1 MIQELFGTDWGA
13 GIFIVMNLILLE
25 SLLSVDNA
33 AVLASLVMD
42 LPKHQRNRALRYGI
56 IGAYVFRGLCLIF
69 AAWLVKIL
77 WLKILGGLYL
87 CWLAYG
93 FFKPKKKGD
102 KEQDTVEKESNF
114 IFRTFKNAFGV
125 FWTTIIL
132 VEIMDLSFSID
143 NIFAAV
149 AFTEKIGLICVGVFI
164 GILAMRFVAQGFV
177 KIMEKYPMLESVAFL
192 AIAILGLKLVVS
204 GVCDYIPGNP
214 ITPVLNHHLTDIFF
228 SIGILFLFII
238 PLLFKKK
245 NTNSQTE

>member
-1 MIQELFGTDWGA
+1 MIEQLFGTDWSTA
-13 GIFIVMNLILLE
+13 IFIVLNLIVLE

-33 AVLASLVMD
+33 AVLASMVMD

-69 AAWLVKIL
+69 AAWLVQIL
-77 WLKILGGLYL
+77 WLKIAGGLYL

-93 FFKPKKKGD
+93 FFKPKEKKDGD
-102 KEQDTVEKESNF
+102 QDSISKESNF
-114 IFRTFKNAFGV
+114 IYKYFKNIFGV

-149 AFTEKIGLICVGVFI
+149 AFTDKIGLICVGVFI

-177 KIMEKYPMLESVAFL
+177 KLMEKYPMLETIAFV
-192 AIAILGLKLVVS
+192 AIAILGIKLLVS
-204 GVCDYIPGNP
+204 GICDYIPNNP
-214 ITPVLNHHLTDIFF
+214 ITPFLNHHMTDMIF
-228 SIGILFLFII
+228 SLVILGLFII
-238 PLLFKKK
+238 PIIFKKK
-245 NTNSQTE
+245 